1 MDTQSS
7 KEHSI
12 GNESNASNRVVRPN
26 LAAMQLQL
34 LPSDVLRD
42 VLSRLSLKDV
52 VRMSIL
58 SPEWRQLKI
67 CHPDL
72 VFTKDTFSN
81 CTTENTE
88 HREHMTFDELMEF
101 KAKKLERL
109 SRQFIKN
116 VDNVLRPLWYTPTAT
131 TTTLEKFAVKF
142 GLRKKHRYHID
153 RWVSFSALSKAKDIA
168 LDFASDDEIC
178 SGSKYDK
185 YNYALPL
192 SNFTGPNGSCVRS
205 LYLGNIHL
213 ELPPSFCGITNLK
226 KLTLNAVSIN
236 GDDLQ
241 CMLLRCALL
250 ENLSI
255 DWCSS
260 LSTLRIPQELC
271 RLQDLHVRY
280 THLEIELHASNLK
293 TFEFDD
299 YVQQVLLNQCLKLS
313 EATFVSNMR
322 AGEFDE
328 YGFDFTFTE
337 LPPGLPHVHKLFLLL
352 NVDQVLRF
360 SENQSRFINLRHLNM
375 NLEIFFY
382 PPDNSW
388 AVGFVNLLEL
398 APLLEELEL
407 HLGRDRFCPSAI
419 RTATAMQGPLHR
431 HLKNVY
437 MTGFCE
443 VLGLAELALYIL
455 GNSTALKSMVVDP
468 AAYSDPWN
476 DDIYSVSKGGSS
488 EECQD
493 LINQKRM
500 FAENNL
506 YREEF
511 CHILTIL

>member
-1 MDTQSS
+1 
-7 KEHSI
+7 
-12 GNESNASNRVVRPN
+12 
-26 LAAMQLQL
+26 MQLQL

-42 VLSRLSLKDV
+42 VLSRLSIKDV

-58 SPEWRQLKI
+58 SHEWRRLKI

-72 VFTKDTFSN
+72 VFDKDIFSN
-81 CTTENTE
+81 CTTGNTE
-88 HREHMTFDELMEF
+88 RQEHMTFDELMEF
-101 KAKKLERL
+101 KAKKRERL
-109 SRQFIKN
+109 ARQFIKN

-153 RWVSFSALSKAKDIA
+153 RWASFSTLSKAKDIA
-168 LDFASDDEIC
+168 LDFTSDEIC

-185 YNYALPL
+185 YKYALAL

-205 LYLGNIHL
+205 LYLGNMRL

-226 KLTLNAVSIN
+226 KLTLNDVSIN

-241 CMLLRCALL
+241 CMLLRCAVL
-250 ENLSI
+250 ENLSLE
-255 DWCSS
+255 WCSS
-260 LSTLRIPQELC
+260 LSSLHIRQELC
-271 RLQDLHVRY
+271 RLQELHVRFS
-280 THLEIELHASNLK
+280 HLEIELHASNLK
-293 TFEFDD
+293 TFVFDD
-299 YVQQVLLNQCLKLS
+299 YVKQLLLNECLKLS

-322 AGEFDE
+322 AAGFDE
-328 YGFDFTFTE
+328 YGSDFTFAE
-337 LPPGLPHVHKLFLLL
+337 LPPALPHMHKLFLLL

-360 SENQSRFINLRHLNM
+360 SENQSRFLNLRHLNI

-382 PPDNSW
+382 PPDITW
-388 AVGFVNLLEL
+388 TLGFVNLLEL

-419 RTATAMQGPLHR
+419 RTVTAMQGPLHR
-431 HLKNVY
+431 HLKNVHIS
-437 MTGFCE
+437 GFCE

-455 GNSTALKSMVVDP
+455 GNSTALKRMIVDP
-468 AAYSDPWN
+468 VAYSDPWN

-488 EECQD
+488 VEHQHIID
-493 LINQKRM
+493 QKRM

-506 YREEF
+506 DREEF
-511 CHILTIL
+511 RHILTIL